1 MENNSPEKEKK
12 FKVEDKLLSVEIPKE
27 VPKHSHNG
35 LDSDLIKLTDV
46 IKLRLPKDN
55 GSNYNYHSMPFF
67 DGSARI
73 GWPGEFAPGL
83 STTTITD
90 SLGNIHIGVDPDSI
104 TDVNLFLQKV
114 QDQLLEVV
122 LRQEPLTRIL
132 IQNGFASYI
141 QNPSSNNFYPLYT
154 YFDR

>member
-12 FKVEDKLLSVEIPKE
+12 FKVEDKLLSVEIPQE

-73 GWPGEFAPGL
+73 GWAGEFAPQL

-90 SLGNIHIGVDPDSI
+90 SLGNTHIGVDPDSI
-104 TDVNLFLQKV
+104 EDIN
-114 QDQLLEVV
+114 E
-122 LRQEPLTRIL
+122 
-132 IQNGFASYI
+132 
-141 QNPSSNNFYPLYT
+141 
-154 YFDR
+154 